1 MKILLNSDLGEAKSF
16 ENASEL
22 LRCVDLVNIG
32 GNFGEGNEA
41 TLRQYVRLARER
53 LMQVGA
59 LAGPADGVDAGSGT
73 RKFGPRE
80 VVSFLEEAASSLQR
94 AADGEAGLVGHVK
107 LRGVLR
113 EACDERTDLAEACVD
128 WMEAELEGI
137 PLIVGAGGLLHAVA
151 EARGVPLLREICAG
165 RGYADEARFIPR
177 GEAGALIEDPDEA
190 AQRISAWRATGYL
203 SAGGGKQWL
212 VEAETVCVP
221 ADSPRSVEIARAV
234 RGALA
239 LQ

>member
-1 MKILLNSDLGEAKSF
+1 MEVLLNADFLPAKVPGNES
-16 ENASEL
+16 L
-22 LRCVDLVNIG
+22 LIGLIDLVNLDG
-32 GNFGEGNEA
+32 GLFGYDDEEC
-41 TLRQYVRLARER
+41 RRVAREAVAR
-53 LMQVGA
+53 GVRIGA
-59 LAGPADGVDAGSGT
+59 LVGCASGAEMRASDLT
-73 RKFGPRE
+73 RLLSEKVGR
-80 VVSFLEEAASSLQR
+80 SRKLLEEAGGSVQ
-94 AADGEAGLVGHVK
+94 HVK
-107 LRGVLR
+107 LHGAPADL
-113 EACDERTDLAEACVD
+113 CQERTDLAEACVD

-165 RGYADEARFIPR
+165 RGYADEARFIPHA
-177 GEAGALIEDPDEA
+177 EAGALIEDPDEA
-190 AQRISAWRATGYL
+190 AQRISAWRATGFL
-203 SAGGGKQWL
+203 SVGGGKQWL